1 MIEKRIKILSDY
13 LKEQNNVP
21 WRVIDALNNIIEHT
35 LLLENNYQDKTKYL
49 ERLAS
54 WYVDHM
60 IELNEPSLDK
70 ISYEFVKH
78 ILLDKLGLILKTDSK
93 YNYMS
98 IENNIMGI
106 DIENNNA
113 LRKQGEVSDAMRLF
127 VKDVLLFNTKDEY
140 ETTQD

>member
-1 MIEKRIKILSDY
+1 MIDKRIKILSDY

-21 WRVIDALNNIIEHT
+21 WRVIDAFNNIVEHT
-35 LLLENNYQDKTKYL
+35 AFLENNYQEKTKYL

-60 IELNEPSLDK
+60 IELNEPELDK

-78 ILLDKLGLILKTDSK
+78 ILLGKLALILKTGAE

-106 DIENNNA
+106 DIENNNT
-113 LRKQGEVSDAMRLF
+113 LKKQGEISEAMKLY
-127 VKDVLLFNTKDEY
+127 VKDVLLFNTKDQY

>member
-1 MIEKRIKILSDY
+1 MIDKRIKILSDY

-21 WRVIDALNNIIEHT
+21 WRVIDAFNNIVEHT
-35 LLLENNYQDKTKYL
+35 AFLENNYQEKTKYL

-60 IELNEPSLDK
+60 IELNEPELDK

-78 ILLDKLGLILKTDSK
+78 ILLGKLALILKTGAE

-106 DIENNNA
+106 DIENNNT
-113 LRKQGEVSDAMRLF
+113 LKRQGEISEAMRLY
-127 VKDVLLFNTKDEY
+127 VKDVLLFNTKDQY
-140 ETTQD
+140 ETTQN

>member
-1 MIEKRIKILSDY
+1 MIDKRIKILSDY

-21 WRVIDALNNIIEHT
+21 WRVIDAFNNIVEHT
-35 LLLENNYQDKTKYL
+35 AFLENNYQEKTKYL

-60 IELNEPSLDK
+60 IELNEPELDK

-78 ILLDKLGLILKTDSK
+78 ILLGKLALILKTGAE

-106 DIENNNA
+106 DIENNNT
-113 LRKQGEVSDAMRLF
+113 LKKQGEISEAMRLY
-127 VKDVLLFNTKDEY
+127 VKDVLLFNTKDQY
-140 ETTQD
+140 ETTQN

>member
-1 MIEKRIKILSDY
+1 MIDKRIKILSDY

-21 WRVIDALNNIIEHT
+21 WRVIDAFNNIIEHT
-35 LLLENNYQDKTKYL
+35 SFLENNYQEKTKYL

-60 IELNEPSLDK
+60 IELNEPELDK

-78 ILLDKLGLILKTDSK
+78 ILLGKLALILKTGAE

-106 DIENNNA
+106 DIENNNT
-113 LRKQGEVSDAMRLF
+113 LKKQGEISEAMRLY
-127 VKDVLLFNTKDEY
+127 VKDVLLFNTKDQY
-140 ETTQD
+140 ETTQN

>member
-1 MIEKRIKILSDY
+1 MIDKRIKILSDY

-21 WRVIDALNNIIEHT
+21 WRVIDAFNNIVEHT
-35 LLLENNYQDKTKYL
+35 ALLENNYQEKTKYL

-60 IELNEPSLDK
+60 IELNEPELDK

-78 ILLDKLGLILKTDSK
+78 ILLGKLALILKTGAE

-106 DIENNNA
+106 DIENNNT
-113 LRKQGEVSDAMRLF
+113 LKKQGEISEAMRLY
-127 VKDVLLFNTKDEY
+127 VKDVLLFNTKDQY
-140 ETTQD
+140 ETTQN

>member
-1 MIEKRIKILSDY
+1 MIDKRIKILSDY

-21 WRVIDALNNIIEHT
+21 WRVIDAFNNIVEHT
-35 LLLENNYQDKTKYL
+35 AFLENNYQEKTKYL

-60 IELNEPSLDK
+60 IELNEPELDK

-78 ILLDKLGLILKTDSK
+78 ILLGKLALILKTGAE

-106 DIENNNA
+106 DIENNNT
-113 LRKQGEVSDAMRLF
+113 LKKQGEISEAMRLY
-127 VKDVLLFNTKDEY
+127 VKDVLLFNTKDQY

>member
-1 MIEKRIKILSDY
+1 MIDKRIKILSDY

-21 WRVIDALNNIIEHT
+21 WRVIDAFNNIVEHT
-35 LLLENNYQDKTKYL
+35 VFLENNYQEKTKYL

-60 IELNEPSLDK
+60 IELNEPELDK

-78 ILLDKLGLILKTDSK
+78 ILLGKLALILKTGAE

-106 DIENNNA
+106 DIENNNT
-113 LRKQGEVSDAMRLF
+113 LKKQGEISEAMRLY
-127 VKDVLLFNTKDEY
+127 VKDVLLFNTKDQY
-140 ETTQD
+140 ETTQN

>member
-1 MIEKRIKILSDY
+1 MIDKRIKILSDY

-21 WRVIDALNNIIEHT
+21 WRVIDAFNNIVEHT
-35 LLLENNYQDKTKYL
+35 VLLENNYQEKTKYL

-60 IELNEPSLDK
+60 IELNEPELDK

-78 ILLDKLGLILKTDSK
+78 ILLGKLALILKTGAE

-106 DIENNNA
+106 DIENNNT
-113 LRKQGEVSDAMRLF
+113 LKKQGEISEAMRLY
-127 VKDVLLFNTKDEY
+127 VKDVLLFNTKDQY
-140 ETTQD
+140 ETTQN

>member
-1 MIEKRIKILSDY
+1 MIDKRIKILSDY

-21 WRVIDALNNIIEHT
+21 WRVIDAFNNIVEHT
-35 LLLENNYQDKTKYL
+35 VFLENNYQEKTKYL

-60 IELNEPSLDK
+60 IELNEPELDK

-78 ILLDKLGLILKTDSK
+78 ILLGKLALILKTGAE

-106 DIENNNA
+106 DIENNNT
-113 LRKQGEVSDAMRLF
+113 LKKQGEISEAMRLY
-127 VKDVLLFNTKDEY
+127 VKDVLLFNTKDQY

>member
-1 MIEKRIKILSDY
+1 MIDKRIKILSDY
-13 LKEQNNVP
+13 LKGQNNVP
-21 WRVIDALNNIIEHT
+21 WRVIDAFNNIVEHT
-35 LLLENNYQDKTKYL
+35 AFLENNYQEKTKYL

-60 IELNEPSLDK
+60 IELNEPELDK

-78 ILLDKLGLILKTDSK
+78 ILLGKLALILKTGAE

-106 DIENNNA
+106 DIENNNT
-113 LRKQGEVSDAMRLF
+113 LKKQGEISEAMRLY
-127 VKDVLLFNTKDEY
+127 VKDVLLFNTKDQY